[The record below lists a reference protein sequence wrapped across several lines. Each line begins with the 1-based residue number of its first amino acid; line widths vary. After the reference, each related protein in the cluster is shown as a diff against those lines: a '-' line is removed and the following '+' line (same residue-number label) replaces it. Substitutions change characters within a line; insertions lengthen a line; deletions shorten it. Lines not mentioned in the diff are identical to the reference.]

1 MISCKQL
8 FERLNAYA
16 PIQLSL
22 EMQKMGHHDNSGI
35 ILDCETVTDKI
46 AFCLDLTKKSVEF
59 ALENG
64 CGIIVTHHPA
74 IYRPIYNLKGEDP
87 ILTCAKNKISV
98 ISMHLNLDCA
108 SAGIDYFLAK
118 GLGGEEI
125 EILEPLG
132 EGVGYGRTY
141 AVEKTALGV
150 YEDYKRVFNTDKVL
164 LYGEKDKKITK
175 IASFCG
181 AGLDYAEIE
190 QAKSVGAQMVVSADI
205 SHHVLLN
212 AIESGLCVLNCSH
225 YSSENYGMKK
235 VAEYFGDQLNEKIFF
250 FDDERFS

>member
-1 MISCKQL
+1 MITCKQL
-8 FERLNAYA
+8 YERLNLYA
-16 PIQLSL
+16 PIQLSY
-22 EMQKMGHHDNSGI
+22 EMINRGHHDNSGI
-35 ILDCETVTDKI
+35 ILDCENSSDKVL
-46 AFCLDLTKKSVEF
+46 FCLDLTKKSVEF
-59 ALENG
+59 AIKND

-74 IYRPIYNLKGEDP
+74 IYRPIYNLKGDDA

-108 SAGIDYFLAK
+108 SFGIDHYLAE
-118 GLGGEEI
+118 GLGSKNSK
-125 EILEPLG
+125 ILDVLG
-132 EGVGYGRTY
+132 ENVGYGRVFEVDTTAQNVYDTY
-141 AVEKTALGV
+141 K
-150 YEDYKRVFNTDKVL
+150 KCFSTDKVL
-164 LYGEKDKKITK
+164 LYGEKDAKITK

-190 QAKSVGAQMVVSADI
+190 QAKSSGTQMVVSADI
-205 SHHVLLN
+205 SHHVLLH

-235 VAEYFGDQLNEKIFF
+235 VAEYFGKQLNEKIFF